1 MTGSEHY
8 RIPQDPNSNG
18 SLVLALLVHLALLG
32 FLWVGVSWQSSDQ
45 GGVEAEIWDIHYR
58 EAAPRGSAAP
68 DVAEPEDTVK
78 PRPQEAERIAKADIA
93 LKQRKEEA
101 KKKADEEKQHKLDEK
116 KRKKAE
122 AEKKKKEAE
131 DKRKQAIA
139 ERKALEKFRANELRR
154 IAGATGSGGRGTA
167 ERSTG
172 DNRRDPSYASLIR
185 TLIRSNTT
193 FIVPN
198 NLDGNPAV
206 EYAIELWPDGTLRT
220 KPVRKKSSGILG
232 FDEAVLRAIEKSE
245 PFPPDSSGKVPS
257 RLHVIHKP
265 KD

>member
-1 MTGSEHY
+1 MTGSDHY
-8 RIPQDPNSNG
+8 RIPQEPGRNG
-18 SLVLALLVHLALLG
+18 SLLLALLVHLALLG
-32 FLWVGVSWQSSDQ
+32 FLWIGVSWQSNEQ
-45 GGVEAEIWDIHYR
+45 GGVEAEIWDIQYR

-68 DVAEPEDTVK
+68 DVAEPEETVK
-78 PRPQEAERIAKADIA
+78 PRSQEAERVAKADIA

-101 KKKADEEKQHKLDEK
+101 KKKAEEEKQKKLDEK
-116 KRKKAE
+116 NRKKAE

-139 ERKALEKFRANELRR
+139 DRKSLEKFRANELRR

-172 DNRRDPSYASLIR
+172 DNRRDPSYERLIGTLIR
-185 TLIRSNTT
+185 TNTT

-198 NLDGNPAV
+198 NLDGNPSV
-206 EYAIELWPDGTLRT
+206 EYAIELWPDGTLRA
-220 KPVRKKSSGILG
+220 KPRKMRSSGVPG
-232 FDEAVLRAIEKSE
+232 FDEAVYRAIDKTGR
-245 PFPPDSSGKVPS
+245 FPPDSSGRVPPS
-257 RLHVIHKP
+257 IYIIHRP